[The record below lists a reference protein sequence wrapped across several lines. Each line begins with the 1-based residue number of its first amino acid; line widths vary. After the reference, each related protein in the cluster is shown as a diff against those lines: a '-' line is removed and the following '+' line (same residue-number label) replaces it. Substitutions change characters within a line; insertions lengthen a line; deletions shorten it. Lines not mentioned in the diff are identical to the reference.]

1 MFVVLLWR
9 YDQIYRCDHLRV
21 VLVSPPMSKKI
32 ACLES
37 WGNEHTFV
45 GSGGDVLAWR
55 RLSCLGTVGSHPG
68 TVRGTRGTWVHE
80 QHEG

>member
-1 MFVVLLWR
+1 
-9 YDQIYRCDHLRV
+9 
-21 VLVSPPMSKKI
+21 MSKKV

-68 TVRGTRGTWVHE
+68 TVRGMKTQQQCVRDMVHDG
-80 QHEG
+80 HDADDAINFIILMGCNL